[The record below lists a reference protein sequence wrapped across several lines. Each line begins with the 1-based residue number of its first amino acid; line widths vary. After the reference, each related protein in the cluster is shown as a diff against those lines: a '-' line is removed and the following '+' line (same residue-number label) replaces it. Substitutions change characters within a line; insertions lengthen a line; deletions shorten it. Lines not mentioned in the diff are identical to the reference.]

1 MELKGK
7 KILILVDDIY
17 EDLELHYPRLR
28 LVEAG
33 AKVKVAGVEKRTYHG
48 KHGYPIEA
56 DDKISAYDPK
66 DFDCVVIP
74 GGYAPDRLRRSKSVL
89 AFVKKMHDDGKVVA
103 SICHA
108 AWVPIS
114 AGIVEGK
121 TMTCFFAIK
130 DDLVNAG
137 AKFVD
142 QSVVVDGNIVSSRT
156 PDDLPDFCKAII
168 SLLAGKGEYRPV
180 TMEAMEDAEAYL

>member
-7 KILILVDDIY
+7 RILILADEMY
-17 EDLELHYPRLR
+17 EDLELWYPRIR

-33 AKVKVAGVEKRTYHG
+33 ATVNVAGVEKKTYNG
-48 KHGYPIEA
+48 KHGYPV
-56 DDKISAYDPK
+56 DTDGKISGYNSK

-74 GGYAPDRLRRSKSVL
+74 GGYAPDRLRRSRAVL
-89 AFVKKMHDDGKVVA
+89 NFVKKMFDDGKVVA

-114 AGIVEGK
+114 AGIVKGK
-121 TMTCFFAIK
+121 SMTCFSAIK

-142 QSVVVDGNIVSSRT
+142 QSVVVDGNMVSSRT
-156 PDDLPDFCKAII
+156 PADLPDFCRAII
-168 SLLAGKGEYRPV
+168 SLLLARR
-180 TMEAMEDAEAYL
+180 

>member
-7 KILILVDDIY
+7 KVLILADDMY
-17 EDLELHYPRLR
+17 EDMELWYPKIRLT
-28 LVEAG
+28 EAG
-33 AKVKVAGVEKRTYHG
+33 ATVKVAGVEKRTYHG
-48 KHGYPIEA
+48 KHGYPVEA
-56 DDKISAYDPK
+56 DDKISAYNPK

-74 GGYAPDRLRRSKSVL
+74 GGYAPDRMRRSKSL
-89 AFVKKMHDDGKVVA
+89 LDFVKKMHDGNKVVA

-114 AGIVEGK
+114 AGIVKGK
-121 TMTCFFAIK
+121 TMTCFYAIK

-137 AKFVD
+137 AKYVD

-180 TMEAMEDAEAYL
+180 TTEAMEEAEAHL

>member
-7 KILILVDDIY
+7 RVIILVDDLY
-17 EDLELHYPRLR
+17 EDLELHYPRIR
-28 LVEAG
+28 LTEAG

-48 KHGYPIEA
+48 KHGYPVEA
-56 DDKISAYDPK
+56 DEKISALDPK
-66 DFDCVVIP
+66 DFDCVIIP
-74 GGYAPDRLRRSKSVL
+74 GGYAPDRMRRSKPL
-89 AFVKKMHDDGKVVA
+89 LDFVRKMHNDGKVVA
-103 SICHA
+103 AICHA

-114 AGIVEGK
+114 AGIVKDK

-137 AKFVD
+137 AHYVD
-142 QSVVVDGNIVSSRT
+142 QSVAVDGNMVTSRM

-168 SLLAGKGEYRPV
+168 SLLAGKEYAHAR
-180 TMEAMEDAEAYL
+180 EAMEENEVYL